1 MHPLVDGIE
10 ATVMDSWCWG
20 GCDGDQVSDEAQDP
34 SHVNQLR
41 GSMVECFSESRGN
54 LVSWTVATSDGR
66 VELCCVFFMPAI
78 RRASLSCFALNADTF
93 VCVCVCSSL
102 ICSVIHYRGLKIK
115 CEIFSAGTDASSLRL
130 VSTGSLC
137 VGACVAVLCCT
148 CDCWCR
154 PVGCRPVECNL

>member
-1 MHPLVDGIE
+1 
-10 ATVMDSWCWG
+10 
-20 GCDGDQVSDEAQDP
+20 
-34 SHVNQLR
+34 
-41 GSMVECFSESRGN
+41 MVECFSESRGN

-78 RRASLSCFALNADTF
+78 RRASLSCFAFNADTF

-115 CEIFSAGTDASSLRL
+115 CEIFSAGTDASYLRL

-137 VGACVAVLCCT
+137 VGACVAVLCGT
-148 CDCWCR
+148 CDCWCRPVGRRPVGRRPVGRRPVGRR